1 MVSDPEA
8 EEEMIQIDEEAD
20 LIHNER
26 FIEDGFEPLNSKM
39 IREREVKQA
48 EDHILAMNFKVVRK
62 QRGQSDQEWKVKL
75 TALFPLNSDVIHL

>member
-1 MVSDPEA
+1 MESDPEV

-26 FIEDGFEPLNSKM
+26 FIEDGFEPPNSKM

-62 QRGQSDQEWKVKL
+62 QRCQSDQEWKVKL

>member
-1 MVSDPEA
+1 MESDPEA